1 MEAIIVAIITGTFSL
16 IGSII
21 AIVSTTRNQA
31 KEMDKKLAV
40 MESKMDDMKE
50 DIKSHNQY
58 AKMFSENVPA
68 IKQHMVDV
76 DRRLGVLENRQQV

>member
-1 MEAIIVAIITGTFSL
+1 MSEAILVAIITGSFTL
-16 IGSII
+16 VGSII
-21 AIVSTTRNQA
+21 AIVTTTRKQA
-31 KEMDKKLAV
+31 TEMDKKLAV

-58 AKMFSENVPA
+58 AKMFSENIPA

-76 DRRLGVLENRQQV
+76 DRRLGVLESKP

>member
-76 DRRLGVLENRQQV
+76 DRRLGVLENRQ

>member
-76 DRRLGVLENRQQV
+76 DRRLGVLESRQ

>member
-1 MEAIIVAIITGTFSL
+1 MSEAIIVAIITGSFTL
-16 IGSII
+16 VGSII
-21 AIVSTTRNQA
+21 AIVTTTRKQA
-31 KEMDKKLAV
+31 TEMDKKLAV

-58 AKMFSENVPA
+58 AKMFSENIPA

-76 DRRLGVLENRQQV
+76 DRRLGVLESKP